1 MGPSLCGRNVF
12 FRQIMT
18 YGSSNIPVTTEV
30 TGIFR
35 IWWWLDSDEDSLCFR
50 EGVRLIHDHFSV
62 FHDMVQKF
70 L

>member
-1 MGPSLCGRNVF
+1 
-12 FRQIMT
+12 MT
-18 YGSSNIPVTTEV
+18 V

-35 IWWWLDSDEDSLCFR
+35 VWWWLDSDEDSLCFR

>member
-18 YGSSNIPVTTEV
+18 YSSSNIPVTTEV

-35 IWWWLDSDEDSLCFR
+35 VWGVWNLMQVDSEIR
-50 EGVRLIHDHFSV
+50 EIPCVLLAEFYLKIIG
-62 FHDMVQKF
+62 
-70 L
+70 